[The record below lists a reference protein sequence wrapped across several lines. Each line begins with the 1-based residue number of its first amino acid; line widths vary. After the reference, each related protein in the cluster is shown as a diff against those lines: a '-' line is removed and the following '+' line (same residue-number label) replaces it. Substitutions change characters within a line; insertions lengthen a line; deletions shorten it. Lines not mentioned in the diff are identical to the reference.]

1 VKVISLFSGAG
12 GLDLGLK
19 QAGHKIVWA
28 NDIDP
33 DAVETYRANLGSEI
47 VEADIGTLDPRN
59 LPDAEVV
66 VGGFPC
72 QGFSLANRSRWE
84 GDERNSLFRQFVR
97 VLRAKEPAFFVAE
110 NVKGLLSLGGG
121 EVKLKILKAFR
132 AAGYHVEYRLLNA
145 ADYGVPQNRQ
155 RVIFLGSR
163 LDLPEEVRLSF
174 PEPTHARPSVA
185 SSLGLK
191 PWVSVGEALESIPD
205 VSDEH
210 RLKNHVSSAYKV
222 AYRNFTGHRVTDP
235 TKPSPTILA
244 RGNGKGGVCAIPH
257 PYRARR
263 MSVRESAVVQTFPM
277 SFEFVG
283 GLNSMYRQ
291 VGNAV
296 PVKLAN
302 RIGRELTKVQ
312 SELRL

>member
-1 VKVISLFSGAG
+1 MKVISLFSGAG
-12 GLDLGLK
+12 GLDLGLT

-33 DAVETYRANLGSEI
+33 DAVETYRINLGSEI
-47 VEADIGTLDPRN
+47 VEADIGSLDPRE

-121 EVKLKILKAFR
+121 AVKTKILKAFR

-145 ADYGVPQNRQ
+145 ADFGVPQNRQ
-155 RVIFLGSR
+155 RVIFLGTR
-163 LDLPEEVRLSF
+163 LDLPVSARLSF
-174 PEPTHARPSVA
+174 PAPTHARPA
-185 SSLGLK
+185 IANTLGLK
-191 PWVSVGEALESIPD
+191 PWVSVGEVLEKMPD
-205 VSDEH
+205 ISDEH

-222 AYRNFTGHRVTDP
+222 TYRNFTGHRVTDP
-235 TKPSPTILA
+235 TKPCPTILA

-257 PYRARR
+257 PYRERR

-296 PVKLAN
+296 PVRLAN
-302 RIGRELTKVQ
+302 RIGRELTKVSSDLQ
-312 SELRL
+312 L